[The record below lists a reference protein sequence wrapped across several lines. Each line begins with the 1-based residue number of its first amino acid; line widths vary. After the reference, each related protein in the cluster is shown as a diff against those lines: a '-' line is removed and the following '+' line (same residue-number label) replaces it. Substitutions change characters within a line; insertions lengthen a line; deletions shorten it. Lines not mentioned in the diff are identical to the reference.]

1 MAMVKTI
8 LNKFKFYFLLV
19 AAMSIF
25 LQQATAAEVL
35 SWQECLKEAAK
46 NQPDLIAASQE
57 VKQSQAAKTVTAS
70 TLFPQVN
77 ASASASTSQS
87 SSASGSSAKS
97 DAYGY
102 GVNATQLFF
111 NGAKTINNVKA
122 AAENINAA
130 RQNFRFTSV
139 TVRFR
144 LRNAFIDLLKAQ
156 EALKIAHEIF
166 EIRRENL
173 ELITLRYESGLE
185 HKGALL
191 TSEADLASA
200 NYEISHAKRSI
211 EVAQRALTKELGRL
225 QLIPITVKGDFEI
238 KDPVIDKPD
247 FEAIVKNNPS
257 VLQLV
262 AQKNAANFNLKSA
275 YGNFSPTLS
284 GSAGASKTGS
294 HWAPRG
300 NEWDL
305 GLELSLP
312 IFEGGLRLA
321 QVSQAQALLNQLK
334 ENERSTKDAAILTLE
349 EAWAGLQDAV
359 EGVMV
364 ENKVLGAN
372 EERSKIA
379 QAQYSTGFINFDNWI
394 IIENNLVTAK
404 RAYLDAQ
411 ANELYAQA
419 SWIQAKGE
427 TIEYE

>member
-1 MAMVKTI
+1 M
-8 LNKFKFYFLLV
+8 
-19 AAMSIF
+19 
-25 LQQATAAEVL
+25 
-35 SWQECLKEAAK
+35 
-46 NQPDLIAASQE
+46 
-57 VKQSQAAKTVTAS
+57 
-70 TLFPQVN
+70 
-77 ASASASTSQS
+77 
-87 SSASGSSAKS
+87 
-97 DAYGY
+97 
-102 GVNATQLFF
+102 
-111 NGAKTINNVKA
+111 
-122 AAENINAA
+122 
-130 RQNFRFTSV
+130 
-139 TVRFR
+139 
-144 LRNAFIDLLKAQ
+144 
-156 EALKIAHEIF
+156 
-166 EIRRENL
+166 
-173 ELITLRYESGLE
+173 
-185 HKGALL
+185 
-191 TSEADLASA
+191 
-200 NYEISHAKRSI
+200 
-211 EVAQRALTKELGRL
+211 
-225 QLIPITVKGDFEI
+225 
-238 KDPVIDKPD
+238 
-247 FEAIVKNNPS
+247 
-257 VLQLV
+257 
-262 AQKNAANFNLKSA
+262 KSA